1 MNSPIN
7 VFIEC
12 LNSDFDKFFDYMIL
26 DNNLYVFDKELGMSN
41 KPYDYPIWFYCKR
54 IHCYLFFKQFPSIK
68 LLEFI
73 KSFLYSN
80 IDDDINNNDSNASL
94 YRKMVLNRVYD
105 LFSTI
110 YDGRCSFDVN

>member
-1 MNSPIN
+1 MNNPIN

-26 DNNLYVFDKELGMSN
+26 DNNLYIFDKESGMSN
-41 KPYDYPIWFYCKR
+41 KPYDYPVWFYCKR
-54 IHCYLFFKQFPSIK
+54 IHCYLFFKQFPSIE

-73 KSFLYSN
+73 TSFLSSN
-80 IDDDINNNDSNASL
+80 VDNVTNSDDSNTSL
-94 YRKMVLNRVYD
+94 CRKMVLNRVYY

-110 YDGRCSFDVN
+110 SNDRCSFDVS